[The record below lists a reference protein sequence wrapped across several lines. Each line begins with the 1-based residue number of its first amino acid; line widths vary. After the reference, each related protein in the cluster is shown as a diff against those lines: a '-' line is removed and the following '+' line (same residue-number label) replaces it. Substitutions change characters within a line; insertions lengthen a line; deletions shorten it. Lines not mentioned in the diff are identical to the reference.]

1 MKPGENFSDAI
12 IRGVSEE
19 LGSRYSDDIEFL
31 GDEVIR
37 VEKNHHIVILD

>member
-1 MKPGENFSDAI
+1 MKPDEKFRAAI

-19 LGSRYSDDIEFL
+19 LGSQYSDDIEFL